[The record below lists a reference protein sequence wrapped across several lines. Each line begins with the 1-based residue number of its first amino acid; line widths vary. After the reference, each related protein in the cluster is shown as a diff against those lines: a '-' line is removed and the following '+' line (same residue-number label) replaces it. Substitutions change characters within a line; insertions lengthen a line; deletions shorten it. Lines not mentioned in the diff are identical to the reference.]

1 MAEILFVR
9 ALTQL
14 LNLDVPFELFTF
26 MASDERSAISQVKLS
41 IFFFWGEI
49 LKDPEDYTSLS
60 F

>member
-41 IFFFWGEI
+41 IFFWGEI